1 MNKPNKTKPNLK
13 RPAMGMPPKK
23 QIPAAP
29 EMAVPDEEKVRGFI
43 SKGGS
48 PAAEPLAMPEPEPDA
63 MPAAKQP
70 AVKQINVKLLAPEVE
85 RINELRERRPRPRSG
100 RKLGISLHDWIVE
113 AVQEKIERDNAKP
126 A

>member
-48 PAAEPLAMPEPEPDA
+48 PAAEPDA
-63 MPAAKQP
+63 MLAAKQP
-70 AVKQINVKLLAPEVE
+70 AVKQINVKLLVPEVE

-100 RKLGISLHDWIVE
+100 RKPGISLHDWIVE
-113 AVQEKIERDNAKP
+113 AVQEKIERDNAKL

>member
-1 MNKPNKTKPNLK
+1 MNKLNKGKPNLK

-48 PAAEPLAMPEPEPDA
+48 PAAEPLAMPEPDA
-63 MPAAKQP
+63 MP
-70 AVKQINVKLLAPEVE
+70 AVKQINVKLLVPEVE

-100 RKLGISLHDWIVE
+100 RKPGISLHDWIVE